1 MQEMNLPAKV
11 MGAFVGFF
19 AGSLVLLLLFYF
31 IQFTMELF
39 EIRRARIAV
48 PVKLFVLPLITAF
61 VGFKV
66 GPTLSVVVQ
75 DYLGDSGPLTR
86 FLFAAPIFWAVV
98 VLGYVQVFEP
108 FGRWISEDEWILVAK
123 IILFPIGVLWA
134 GALFFMKFVF
144 RE

>member
-1 MQEMNLPAKV
+1 MNFPAKI
-11 MGAFVGFF
+11 MGAFIGFLV
-19 AGSLVLLLLFYF
+19 GSLVILLLYLV
-31 IQFTMELF
+31 IQFSMELLD
-39 EIRRARIAV
+39 IRRARIRV
-48 PVKLFVLPLITAF
+48 PIMLFILPLITAF

-66 GPTLSVVVQ
+66 GPALSVGVQ
-75 DYLGDSGPLTR
+75 NYLGISGPLTR
-86 FLFAAPIFWAVV
+86 FLFAAPIFWVVV

>member
-1 MQEMNLPAKV
+1 MNLPAKI
-11 MGAFVGFF
+11 MGALVGFLL
-19 AGSLVLLLLFYF
+19 GSLVTLLLFYF
-31 IQFTMELF
+31 IQFVMEVLD
-39 EIRRARIAV
+39 IRRATIRV
-48 PVKLFVLPLITAF
+48 PIILVVLPLIAAF

-66 GPTLSVVVQ
+66 GPALSVGVQ
-75 DYLGDSGPLTR
+75 NYLGISGPLTR

-108 FGRWISEDEWILVAK
+108 FGAWISEDEWILVAK

-134 GALFFMKFVF
+134 GTLFFMKFVF